1 VESGMDLFGVIKSIL
16 GGNFARYSRHRKNLK
31 PGFTFL
37 LINALI
43 IILFSLSQGKIYA
56 EVQKEQQ
63 LPPDPEIGI
72 VEHLGEYAPLDLKF
86 RNESG
91 DTVLLRDFVTK
102 PTVVSLVYFNCPGLC
117 SPLLGGVVDV
127 LDRMS
132 LKPGADYKAVTISF
146 DPTDTPELA
155 REKKRNYFK
164 AFKHGPFPEEDW
176 LWLTGDSVSIKKF
189 TDAVGFKYKK
199 EGKQYIHAGALT
211 VLSSDGKISRYLRG
225 IEFQPF
231 DLKMAITEASQGR
244 VGPTISKV
252 LLYCFSYDPA
262 GKRYAFN
269 FMKVGGTIF
278 LFFVVVFIGLLTIKG
293 KTKKNQ
299 TR

>member
-1 VESGMDLFGVIKSIL
+1 MNISIKIKSIP
-16 GGNFARYSRHRKNLK
+16 GNIFRGIGFRKNISNSNSHPVLA
-31 PGFTFL
+31 FS
-37 LINALI
+37 LI
-43 IILFSLSQGKIYA
+43 IGLLLLLSQGKTFA
-56 EVQKEQQ
+56 EVQNTSS
-63 LPPDPEIGI
+63 LPPDPEIGV
-72 VEHLGEYAPLDLKF
+72 VEHLGEFAPLDLHF
-86 RNESG
+86 QNENG
-91 DTVLLRDFVTK
+91 DTVLLRDVVNT

-132 LKPGADYKAVTISF
+132 LKPGIDYKAVTISF

-155 REKKRNYFK
+155 REKKKNYFK

-199 EGKQYIHAGALT
+199 EGKQYIHAGALI
-211 VLSSDGKISRYLRG
+211 VLSSEGKISRYLRG

-278 LFFVVVFIGLLTIKG
+278 LFFVVVFIGFLTIRG
-293 KTKKNQ
+293 KKKTN
-299 TR
+299 

>member
-1 VESGMDLFGVIKSIL
+1 MNFLVFIKSIMGDGL
-16 GGNFARYSRHRKNLK
+16 LRKYGQKTRLMPGLNFL
-31 PGFTFL
+31 FL
-37 LINALI
+37 SALI
-43 IILFSLSQGKIYA
+43 VVLISFPQEKVFA
-56 EVQKEQQ
+56 EVQNTQP

-72 VEHLGEYAPLDLKF
+72 VEHLGEYAPLDLHF

-91 DTVLLRDFVTK
+91 DTILLRDFVNQ
-102 PTVVSLVYFNCPGLC
+102 PTVVSLVYFNCPGIC

-146 DPTDTPELA
+146 DPNDTPELA

-164 AFKHGPFPEEDW
+164 AFRHGPFPEEDW
-176 LWLTGDSVSIKKF
+176 LWLTGDSASIKKF

-199 EGKQYIHAGALT
+199 EGKEYIHAGALI
-211 VLSSDGKISRYLRG
+211 VLASDGKISRYLRG

-278 LFFVVVFIGLLTIKG
+278 LFFVVVFIGFLTIKG
-293 KTKKNQ
+293 KKRTN
-299 TR
+299 

>member
-1 VESGMDLFGVIKSIL
+1 MNISIMIKSVL
-16 GGNFARYSRHRKNLK
+16 GNTFNGISFKKDISNSDSHAVFAFS
-31 PGFTFL
+31 
-37 LINALI
+37 LI
-43 IILFSLSQGKIYA
+43 IGLLFLFSQGKTFA
-56 EVQKEQQ
+56 EVQNTSS
-63 LPPDPEIGI
+63 LPPDPEIGV
-72 VEHLGEYAPLDLKF
+72 VEHLGEFAPLDLHF
-86 RNESG
+86 RNENG
-91 DTVLLRDFVTK
+91 DTVLLRDVVNK

-117 SPLLGGVVDV
+117 SPLLGGVTDV

-132 LKPGADYKAVTISF
+132 LKPGIDYKAVTISF
-146 DPTDTPELA
+146 DPRDTPELA
-155 REKKRNYFK
+155 REKKKIYFK

-199 EGKQYIHAGALT
+199 EGKQYIHAGALI
-211 VLSSDGKISRYLRG
+211 VLSKEGKISRYLRG

-278 LFFVVVFIGLLTIKG
+278 LFFVVVFIGFLTIRG
-293 KTKKNQ
+293 KKKIN
-299 TR
+299 

>member
-1 VESGMDLFGVIKSIL
+1 MNFSIMIKPMM
-16 GGNFARYSRHRKNLK
+16 GNTYRRIDVKGNISKSRLY
-31 PGFTFL
+31 PLYPLAFIIGLIFL
-37 LINALI
+37 
-43 IILFSLSQGKIYA
+43 LSQGKAFA
-56 EVQKEQQ
+56 EVQNVPN
-63 LPPDPEIGI
+63 LPPDAEIGV
-72 VEHLGEYAPLDLKF
+72 VEHLGEFAPLDLNF
-86 RNESG
+86 RNENG
-91 DTVLLRDFVTK
+91 DTVLLRDVVNK

-117 SPLLGGVVDV
+117 SPLLGGMVDV

-132 LKPGADYKAVTISF
+132 LKPGTDYKALTISF

-155 REKKRNYFK
+155 REKKKNYFK
-164 AFKHGPFPEEDW
+164 AFKHGPFPEKDW

-199 EGKQYIHAGALT
+199 EGKQYIHAGALI

-278 LFFVVVFIGLLTIKG
+278 LFFVVVFIGFLTIRG
-293 KTKKNQ
+293 KKKTN
-299 TR
+299 